1 MWNDLLHELQSG
13 LAECVASERAAPT
26 MFSSVPVTGMF
37 KIRRTVGVSQEVQ
50 QIVMSILRG
59 DKEIRLNGIRIVV
72 PTTRRHVFDP
82 PLPVYVE
89 ALGTELNVSVASV
102 ELVEQD
108 EQPALL
114 ITTESVLK
122 PNLLVVLAVLPDE
135 QQKPDGRFPVDD
147 ATDRALFDLEVPKQ
161 HHTTAK
167 RAMRHAW
174 QHGIAQG
181 VMSTLPKWGG
191 VSEQRQIE
199 EAARAIVRQLVEQK
213 VVSAGFLF
221 WMRLGYWLVKIV
233 MALLEAH
240 QVQEAKAAGIY
251 LGQSTTMRRGP

>member
-1 MWNDLLHELQSG
+1 MWNELLHELQSG
-13 LAECVASERAAPT
+13 LAECVASERTAPT

-37 KIRRTVGVSQEVQ
+37 KIRRTVAVSSELQE
-50 QIVMSILRG
+50 IVLSVLRG
-59 DKEIRLNGIRIVV
+59 DKEIRLHGIRIVV

-135 QQKPDGRFPVDD
+135 PKPDEQFPVDD
-147 ATDRALFDLEVPKQ
+147 VTDRALFDLEVPKQ

-174 QHGIAQG
+174 RHGIAQG
-181 VMSTLPKWGG
+181 VMSTLPKWAG
-191 VSEQRQIE
+191 VSDRRDVEV
-199 EAARAIVRQLVEQK
+199 AAKAIVQQLVEQK

-233 MALLEAH
+233 MALLEA
-240 QVQEAKAAGIY
+240 QQIQEAKAAGIY